1 MLTVKQVIKMR
12 IPRSQVQLHSCYEW
26 KCFSKCEKGQPK
38 VCKYGYPR
46 EPCDEDLATSTIT
59 GRNIYRCEK
68 KEDEKLSPY
77 IPLWLLATG
86 LSAFTTHLA
95 RVRK

>member
-12 IPRSQVQLHSCYEW
+12 IPRSQVQRHSCYEW
-26 KCFSKCEKGQPK
+26 KCYSKREKGQPQ

-46 EPCDEDLATSTIT
+46 EPCDKDLARSTIT

-68 KEDEKLSPY
+68 KEDENLSPCIY
-77 IPLWLLATG
+77 RTRLR
-86 LSAFTTHLA
+86 SEER
-95 RVRK
+95 RVR